1 VALLLAVIF
10 KELFPEDY
18 KEHKKA
24 FDAGVWFEEDPGPW
38 LGRAIIYKLDGLIH
52 IDRNDR
58 TPTVS
63 FPCGLFV
70 GGEMMIPQLEAKFR

>member
-1 VALLLAVIF
+1 MALLLAVIF

-38 LGRAIIYKLDGLIH
+38 LGHAIIYKLDGLIH
-52 IDRNDR
+52 IDRND
-58 TPTVS
+58 
-63 FPCGLFV
+63 
-70 GGEMMIPQLEAKFR
+70 

>member
-1 VALLLAVIF
+1 MALLLAVIF